1 MRLRECR
8 MIRVPKAGTSAGPSV
23 IRLKRVGEDNQ
34 EATLTAEGTEITMR
48 VLAYTWAGVRTA
60 DLKSAGRFFT
70 DLLGFSLVHEG
81 KGLVQ
86 FEVPSGQLFEIFD
99 SESHYYNLHA
109 CPVLAFQ
116 VEDVRA
122 ARKELES
129 RGVEF
134 ITDIAGDESEAWTY
148 FRGPDGYLYELWQT
162 ARPLKELSLGRLRK

>member
-1 MRLRECR
+1 
-8 MIRVPKAGTSAGPSV
+8 
-23 IRLKRVGEDNQ
+23 
-34 EATLTAEGTEITMR
+34 MR
-48 VLAYTWAGVRTA
+48 VLGYTWAGMRA
-60 DLKSAGRFFT
+60 GDLQSAERFFA
-70 DLLGFSLVHEG
+70 DIMGFSLIHES

-86 FEVPSGQLFEIFD
+86 FEMPSGQLFEVFG
-99 SESHYYNLHA
+99 SESRYYQLHA

-134 ITDIAGDESEAWTY
+134 VTDVEGNESEAWAY

-162 ARPLKELSLGRLRK
+162 TRPWKGLPPNQEPNQPSREISVEARKRLVHRNPKSAI